1 MSSGVSWSLP
11 DFLGFTF
18 GIGRG
23 AGLESLLER
32 LAWVYGASGK
42 HLLAGLSFITL
53 NTTDPSSETR
63 RCNGS
68 CYLLGLQGSAP
79 LASRFRP

>member
-18 GIGRG
+18 GTGRG

-32 LAWVYGASGK
+32 LAWVYGASCK

-53 NTTDPSSETR
+53 NTTDPPPPA
-63 RCNGS
+63 
-68 CYLLGLQGSAP
+68 LQ
-79 LASRFRP
+79 